1 MSKKTTL
8 ILELKKIQRL
18 VKSRTMLDVRHLK
31 FHKGTIYGVVGA
43 VGSGKSSLLNIL
55 SGHRSPDKGTVLYD
69 YNPYKKNIFGKI
81 YPPSDMLFVNNYK
94 LKNKNVSNL
103 FKKSNGSQIL
113 ANYFSNS
120 SIDGVLNTK
129 LNDLT
134 SGEKT
139 AVMLSLGIEFDPRVL
154 VVDDYAMHFDNKME
168 NKFRKKLK
176 NINKE
181 HGTTILLS
189 SSNEQLL
196 RSFCSVLIYLD
207 NGHISKIRTG
217 NQKTGSYDRNRGRG
231 YQKSN
236 SRRPKPRYKR
246 KNDNPR

>member
-8 ILELKKIQRL
+8 ILESKKIQRL
-18 VKSRTMLDVRHLK
+18 VKSRTVLDVRHLK

-43 VGSGKSSLLNIL
+43 VGSGKSSLLSIL
-55 SGHRSPDKGTVLYD
+55 SGHSKPDKGTVLYD
-69 YNPYKKNIFGKI
+69 YNPYNKNIFGKV
-81 YPPSDMLFVNNYK
+81 YPPSDMLFVNNYNFKNTIVSK
-94 LKNKNVSNL
+94 LFN
-103 FKKSNGSQIL
+103 KSNGSQIL

-129 LNDLT
+129 LDNLT
-134 SGEKT
+134 NGERT
-139 AVMLSLGIEFDPRVL
+139 AVMLSLGIELDPRVL

-176 NINKE
+176 NINKD

-189 SSNEQLL
+189 SANEQLL
-196 RSFCSVLIYLD
+196 KAFCSVLIYLD

-217 NQKTGSYDRNRGRG
+217 SQKAGSYDRNRGRG
-231 YQKSN
+231 YQKN
-236 SRRPKPRYKR
+236 TSRRPKPRYKR